1 MSITMKAARVNRNLN
16 QAEAAK
22 LLGIS
27 RKTLQNY
34 EAGASFPNIPI
45 LKRIESVYKISYSDI
60 VFWPNSNDLSVKKRK
75 DDNDER
81 NYQD

>member
-1 MSITMKAARVNRNLN
+1 MNITMKAARVNQNMN

-34 EAGASFPNIPI
+34 EAGASFPDVPI
-45 LKRIESVYKISYSDI
+45 LKRIESLYKVSYSDI
-60 VFWPNSNDLSVKKRK
+60 NFFIQWYRF
-75 DDNDER
+75 
-81 NYQD
+81 

>member
-1 MSITMKAARVNRNLN
+1 MSITMKAARVNQNLN

-34 EAGASFPNIPI
+34 EAGASFPDVPI
-45 LKRIESVYKISYSDI
+45 LKRIESLYKVSYSDI
-60 VFWPNSNDLSVKKRK
+60 NFSTNSNALSVK
-75 DDNDER
+75 
-81 NYQD
+81 

>member
-1 MSITMKAARVNRNLN
+1 MNITMKAARVNQNLN

-34 EAGASFPNIPI
+34 EAGASFPDVPI
-45 LKRIESVYKISYSDI
+45 LKRIESLYKVSYSDI
-60 VFWPNSNDLSVKKRK
+60 IFFTR
-75 DDNDER
+75 
-81 NYQD
+81 

>member
-1 MSITMKAARVNRNLN
+1 MNITMKAARVNQNLN

-34 EAGASFPNIPI
+34 EAGNSFPDVPI
-45 LKRIESVYKISYSDI
+45 LKRIESLYKVSYSDI
-60 VFWPNSNDLSVKKRK
+60 TFSPNSKVLSVK
-75 DDNDER
+75 
-81 NYQD
+81 

>member
-1 MSITMKAARVNRNLN
+1 MNITMKAARVNQNLK

-34 EAGASFPNIPI
+34 EAGTSFPDVPI
-45 LKRIESVYKISYSDI
+45 LKRIESLYKVSYSDI
-60 VFWPNSNDLSVKKRK
+60 IFFT
-75 DDNDER
+75 
-81 NYQD
+81 Q

>member
-1 MSITMKAARVNRNLN
+1 MSITMKAARVNQNLN

-34 EAGASFPNIPI
+34 EAGASFPDVPI
-45 LKRIESVYKISYSDI
+45 LKRIESLYKVSYSDI
-60 VFWPNSNDLSVKKRK
+60 NFLPSDTAFKR
-75 DDNDER
+75 
-81 NYQD
+81 

>member
-34 EAGASFPNIPI
+34 EAGISFPDVPV
-45 LKRIESVYKISYSDI
+45 LKRIESLYKVSYSDI
-60 VFWPNSNDLSVKKRK
+60 IFFTKHTHGSLIT
-75 DDNDER
+75 E
-81 NYQD
+81 YGQ

>member
-1 MSITMKAARVNRNLN
+1 MSITMKAARVNQNLN

-34 EAGASFPNIPI
+34 EAGASFPDVPI
-45 LKRIESVYKISYSDI
+45 LKRIESLYKVSYSDI
-60 VFWPNSNDLSVKKRK
+60 IFLQRDTALSGK
-75 DDNDER
+75 
-81 NYQD
+81 

>member
-1 MSITMKAARVNRNLN
+1 MSMSITMKATRVNQNLN

-34 EAGASFPNIPI
+34 EAGTSFPDVPI
-45 LKRIESVYKISYSDI
+45 LKRIESLYKVSYSDI
-60 VFWPNSNDLSVKKRK
+60 IFFPNSNALSVK
-75 DDNDER
+75 
-81 NYQD
+81 

>member
-1 MSITMKAARVNRNLN
+1 MRVTMKAARVNRNLN

-34 EAGASFPNIPI
+34 EAGASFPDIPI

-60 VFWPNSNDLSVKKRK
+60 TFFT
-75 DDNDER
+75 
-81 NYQD
+81 

>member
-34 EAGASFPNIPI
+34 EAGISFPDVPV
-45 LKRIESVYKISYSDI
+45 LKRIESLYKVSYSDI
-60 VFWPNSNDLSVKKRK
+60 IFFTK
-75 DDNDER
+75 DDSHELQR
-81 NYQD
+81 I

>member
-1 MSITMKAARVNRNLN
+1 MNITMKAARVNQNLN

-34 EAGASFPNIPI
+34 EAGASFPDVPI
-45 LKRIESVYKISYSDI
+45 LKRIESLYKVSYSDI
-60 VFWPNSNDLSVKKRK
+60 NFSTSSNALSVK
-75 DDNDER
+75 
-81 NYQD
+81 

>member
-1 MSITMKAARVNRNLN
+1 MNITMKAARVNQNLN

-34 EAGASFPNIPI
+34 EAGASFPDVPI
-45 LKRIESVYKISYSDI
+45 LKRIESLYKVSYSDI
-60 VFWPNSNDLSVKKRK
+60 NFFPSDTALSGK
-75 DDNDER
+75 
-81 NYQD
+81 

>member
-1 MSITMKAARVNRNLN
+1 MRITMKAARVNRNLN

-34 EAGASFPNIPI
+34 EAGASFPDIPI

-60 VFWPNSNDLSVKKRK
+60 TFFT
-75 DDNDER
+75 
-81 NYQD
+81 

>member
-34 EAGASFPNIPI
+34 EAGISFPDVPV
-45 LKRIESVYKISYSDI
+45 LKRIESLYKVSYPDI
-60 VFWPNSNDLSVKKRK
+60 IF
-75 DDNDER
+75 
-81 NYQD
+81 YQAVNEGRR

>member
-1 MSITMKAARVNRNLN
+1 MNITMKAARVNQNLN

-34 EAGASFPNIPI
+34 EAGNSFPDVPI
-45 LKRIESVYKISYSDI
+45 LKRIESLYKVSYSDI
-60 VFWPNSNDLSVKKRK
+60 TFSPNSNALSVK
-75 DDNDER
+75 
-81 NYQD
+81 

>member
-34 EAGASFPNIPI
+34 EAGISFPDVPV
-45 LKRIESVYKISYSDI
+45 LKRIESLYKVSYSDI
-60 VFWPNSNDLSVKKRK
+60 IFFTKRYRLSGK
-75 DDNDER
+75 
-81 NYQD
+81 

>member
-1 MSITMKAARVNRNLN
+1 MRITMKAARVNRNLN

-34 EAGASFPNIPI
+34 EAGASFPDIPI
-45 LKRIESVYKISYSDI
+45 LKRIESLYKVSYSDI
-60 VFWPNSNDLSVKKRK
+60 IFDQAIPL
-75 DDNDER
+75 
-81 NYQD
+81 

>member
-1 MSITMKAARVNRNLN
+1 MSITMKAARVNQNLN

-34 EAGASFPNIPI
+34 EAGASFPDVPI
-45 LKRIESVYKISYSDI
+45 LKRIESLYKVSYSDI
-60 VFWPNSNDLSVKKRK
+60 IFFTT
-75 DDNDER
+75 
-81 NYQD
+81 

>member
-1 MSITMKAARVNRNLN
+1 MSITMKAARVNQNLN

-34 EAGASFPNIPI
+34 EAGTSFPDVPI
-45 LKRIESVYKISYSDI
+45 LKRIESLYKVSYSDI
-60 VFWPNSNDLSVKKRK
+60 IFVPSDNALSGK
-75 DDNDER
+75 
-81 NYQD
+81 

>member
-1 MSITMKAARVNRNLN
+1 MNITMKAARVNQNLN

-34 EAGASFPNIPI
+34 EAGTSFPDVPI
-45 LKRIESVYKISYSDI
+45 LKRIESLYKVSYSDI
-60 VFWPNSNDLSVKKRK
+60 IFFPNSNALSG
-75 DDNDER
+75 D
-81 NYQD
+81 